1 MEHKTYLGGVCG
13 TAPRLQV
20 PYAYN
25 MVLVHCS
32 IYYITKRPFGR
43 SLFVPQTKK
52 VYEQREAI
60 LDGQFLS
67 LGTSWQFIYNKPVH
81 HVPSAI

>member
-1 MEHKTYLGGVCG
+1 MELKTYLGVVCG

-32 IYYITKRPFGR
+32 IYYTTPVKGFLICSLTKPQAELGR
-43 SLFVPQTKK
+43 
-52 VYEQREAI
+52 
-60 LDGQFLS
+60 FL
-67 LGTSWQFIYNKPVH
+67 PV
-81 HVPSAI
+81 